1 MITPQS
7 ITNAVN
13 FYENK
18 AQTAKKSDVRAKE
31 KDISIKR
38 TDTSE
43 GHLSAKA
50 KLLLED
56 IRKKYKDYDIMAAGK
71 GTDKKALL
79 QKSRKEFA
87 VVFSNEELEKMAADE
102 AYAGEKLRTMEKAVE
117 MSKRIAGELTAN
129 GEESN
134 KASIHKIGI
143 SFNEDGSMTLFA
155 ELEKVSESQQKYLDS
170 HIEKR
175 KSQKAE
181 EKKKAKDSAEEKEV
195 QKAEEEK
202 AAERKKK
209 AASIKKATVQ
219 ATTEEELI
227 EKIENFD
234 WNKVIEETVG
244 ARFDFSI

>member
-7 ITNAVN
+7 VTNTMN

-18 AQTAKKSDVRAKE
+18 VQNSKKSEVTSKE
-31 KDISIKR
+31 NNTSIKM
-38 TDTSE
+38 TKTSE

-56 IRKKYKDYDIMAAGK
+56 LRKKYKEYDFMAAGP
-71 GTDKKALL
+71 GDDKKAML
-79 QKSRKEFA
+79 QKSRKEFSII
-87 VVFSNEELEKMAADE
+87 FSNEELEKMAADE
-102 AYAGEKLRTMEKAVE
+102 AYAGEKIRTMEKAVE
-117 MSKRIAGELTAN
+117 MSKRITGQLSAN

-134 KASIHKIGI
+134 KANIHKIGI

-181 EKKKAKDSAEEKEV
+181 EKKKAKESAEEKEV

-219 ATTEEELI
+219 VATEEELI